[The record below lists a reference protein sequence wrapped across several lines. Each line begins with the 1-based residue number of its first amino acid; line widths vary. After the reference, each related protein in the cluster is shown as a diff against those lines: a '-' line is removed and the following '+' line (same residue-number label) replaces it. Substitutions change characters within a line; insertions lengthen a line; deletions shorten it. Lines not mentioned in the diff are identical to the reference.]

1 MRLVDADA
9 LAMKLRHMGY
19 MDENEEVQEV
29 IDRFAEECDG
39 DLISR
44 QAAIDACIRVRE
56 LGAYDEIEEIKAL
69 PSIEKTEKWI
79 PCSERLPEEK
89 QVVLISNGK
98 GHVRCGQYQG
108 LAFRDSNPTQWWW
121 KNTTIETVMAWMPLP
136 EPYKGD
142 KE

>member
-1 MRLVDADA
+1 MTREEAIQYLQKLYLMADITDEYGDMDDTTPYETAVDMAIEA
-9 LAMKLRHMGY
+9 LKFC
-19 MDENEEVQEV
+19 EVYNKTIEAV
-29 IDRFAEECDG
+29 NKF
-39 DLISR
+39 
-44 QAAIDACIRVRE
+44 
-56 LGAYDEIEEIKAL
+56 YDDHHAQIVNW
-69 PSIEKTEKWI
+69 T

-98 GHVRCGQYQG
+98 GHVRCGQYRG

-121 KNTTIETVMAWMPLP
+121 KNKTIETVMAWMPLP